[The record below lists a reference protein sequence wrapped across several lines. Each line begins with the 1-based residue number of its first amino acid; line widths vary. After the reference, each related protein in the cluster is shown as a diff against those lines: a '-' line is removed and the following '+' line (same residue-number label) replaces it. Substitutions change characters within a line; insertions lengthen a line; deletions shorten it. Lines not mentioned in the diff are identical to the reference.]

1 MDNDFNGFYK
11 GWRSPMEQNATH
23 RSVRASDSDAEQT
36 KTRREPHST
45 PSSWLFIAPKPS
57 LPSRSRLGF
66 TSFYNPQDPTAL
78 RRMDAFYELA
88 QGSKSNAVTLT
99 FHTMAKPQPIR
110 TQGSLG
116 PEQLEVHTAMIV
128 PRLMFPAR
136 SGDLDAFGW
145 ADIGRRNEAA
155 ERIDTQL
162 GILYSEGTLSG
173 CVAASNFRTYR
184 RLLNGDGNTFR
195 RQLGTYLRKENAVPT
210 SDVRSS
216 APTGPATLT
225 SKVPESLT
233 VKVGSDII
241 TLNIWEAAKGT
252 DSRDWKED
260 EYYPNLKTQ
269 LKPPPNRKLTM
280 ESTILKTFEEE
291 VRESIKSQSHITKE
305 ARCVFGNVVLCG
317 LDAPRTVATSSSAA
331 AS

>member
-1 MDNDFNGFYK
+1 MK
-11 GWRSPMEQNATH
+11 HNATH
-23 RSVRASDSDAEQT
+23 QFVRGSDSDAEQT

-45 PSSWLFIAPKPS
+45 PSSSTIVPSNSS
-57 LPSRSRLGF
+57 LPLTASPSRLGF

-78 RRMDAFYELA
+78 RRMDAFYDLP
-88 QGSKSNAVTLT
+88 QGSKGDAVTLT
-99 FHTMAKPQPIR
+99 FHTMAILQPTR

-116 PEQLEVHTAMIV
+116 PDQSQVHTAIIV

-136 SGDLDAFGW
+136 LEDLDAFGW

-162 GILYSEGTLSG
+162 GILYSQGTLSG
-173 CVAASNFRTYR
+173 CVAAANFRTYR

-210 SDVRSS
+210 SDVQSS

-241 TLNIWEAAKGT
+241 TLNVWEAAKGT

-260 EYYPNLKTQ
+260 EYYPNLKKQ
-269 LKPPPNRKLTM
+269 LKPPPNRKLTI
-280 ESTILKTFEEE
+280 ESNILKTFEEN
-291 VRESIKSQSHITKE
+291 VRESVERQSHITKE

-317 LDAPRTVATSSSAA
+317 PDAPRTVATSSSAA